1 MEFECTACGLCCKKI
16 GLIMQRPAPYEW
28 MQPAKDAFPYKANP
42 DGSCEKLIDNRC
54 SVYDDRPLMCDI
66 GRMGDEMN
74 LPMSKEKWFDM
85 NYEGCKRLQMEIL

>member
-1 MEFECTACGLCCKKI
+1 MTGLSSLVS
-16 GLIMQRPAPYEW
+16 GWVLSAW
-28 MQPAKDAFPYKANP
+28 NGDTPYKANP

-66 GRMGDEMN
+66 GRMADEMN